1 MKIKNKSFSDKSK
14 KWLKRHLEDEY
25 VIKSSKD
32 NFRSRAAYKLIEII
46 EKYKLLDGLEKAL
59 DIGSAPGS
67 WSEVLKSRGKN
78 LKKIVALDL
87 LDMNPIRNVDV
98 YKVDFLSDKC
108 SKILAK

>member
-46 EKYKLLDGLEKAL
+46 EKYKLLDGLEPQPRERPLKVQRPFSSFAKS
-59 DIGSAPGS
+59 IGLQKGS
-67 WSEVLKSRGKN
+67 VL
-78 LKKIVALDL
+78 L
-87 LDMNPIRNVDV
+87 
-98 YKVDFLSDKC
+98 
-108 SKILAK
+108 